1 MFYLHLLIKLIS
13 SKKYWRIAK
22 NLIQTKFYFY
32 KIRTKIQTKE
42 GRLNFLK
49 KQKTRFRENF
59 DFRELCVSLK
69 DYKYFPAKTN
79 NLIFLKS

>member
-13 SKKYWRIAK
+13 SKKYWRVAK

-42 GRLNFLK
+42 ERLNFLK
-49 KQKTRFRENF
+49 K
-59 DFRELCVSLK
+59 
-69 DYKYFPAKTN
+69 
-79 NLIFLKS
+79 